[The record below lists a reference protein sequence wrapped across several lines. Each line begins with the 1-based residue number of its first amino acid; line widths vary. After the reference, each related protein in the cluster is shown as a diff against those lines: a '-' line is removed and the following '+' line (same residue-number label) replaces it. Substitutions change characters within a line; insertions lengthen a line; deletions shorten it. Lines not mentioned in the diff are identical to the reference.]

1 METIVCKL
9 EHDGPAVDPA
19 SRERL
24 DLRPDFWSEEELESL
39 EKAGRILAE
48 GGLVAFPTETVYGL
62 GANAL
67 DPEAAA
73 KIYEAKG
80 RPSDN
85 PLIVHI
91 ADVNSLFDLAEPV
104 SEDALL
110 LAEAFWPGPMTMI
123 LPKKDCIPDVTT
135 GGLPTV
141 AIRMPDS
148 AAALELI
155 RQAGCPVAAPS
166 ANLSGKPSPTRG
178 DHVIHDMTGRIPMI
192 LWGRDCS
199 VGIESTIIDLTQDTP
214 AVLRPG
220 FLTPSQLAEV
230 LGREVTIDPAIL
242 DVPTPDLI
250 PRAPGMKY
258 KHYAPSAPMTIYRG
272 SESAVREA
280 IAKAKAEAEAEGKE
294 AGVILFSPSAFEEA
308 AKGLFADLREMDA
321 RGVDL
326 ILAGALQ
333 SDDERGFAIM
343 NRMLKSAGYCV
354 VDVE

>member
-9 EHDGPAVDPA
+9 EHDGPAVDPV

-24 DLRPDFWSEEELESL
+24 DLAEGCWTEEEQGYLQ
-39 EKAGRILAE
+39 KAGDILAA

-67 DPEAAA
+67 DPDAAA

-155 RQAGCPVAAPS
+155 RRAGCPVAAPS
-166 ANLSGKPSPTRG
+166 ANLSGKPSPTHG
-178 DHVIHDMTGRIPMI
+178 EHVIHDMIGRIPMI
-192 LWGRDCS
+192 LWGRDCR

-220 FLTPSQLAEV
+220 FLTTAELAEV
-230 LGREVTIDPAIL
+230 LGREVIVDPAIL
-242 DVPTPDLI
+242 ETPSPDLI

-272 SESAVREA
+272 SEDAVKQA
-280 IAKAKAEAEAEGKE
+280 IAEAKAAAEAEGKE
-294 AGVILFSPSAFEEA
+294 AGIILFSPSAFEEA
-308 AKGLFADLREMDA
+308 AHDLFADLREMDH

-333 SDDERGFAIM
+333 SEDERGFAIM
-343 NRMLKSAGYCV
+343 NRMLKSAGYHV